1 MIQMTRTAGDEAL
14 FETSPLAKSYRT
26 EEKVRDGEPDA
37 GRRYGVRFGPIRI
50 PHGGVIAIVG
60 ESGTGKTTL
69 FNLLAGLDEP
79 DRSDKRKGG
88 EPPRILLTLGGER
101 VDVAADPGAFP
112 RERIGF
118 VFQSGFLLRNASA
131 GLNLALPSAQQGR
144 RAERAD
150 LLRRLASLGIPAH
163 EVDERAWKFSGGEAQ
178 RVAFVRSMAHEPQ
191 LIFADEPTS
200 NVDYRNAVAI
210 MRQLRDWS
218 HDASRPGR
226 TVLWITHDLRLAA
239 AVADAV
245 LVLHANGDAPLEP
258 VCLPGDPDEDLDR
271 RVDALQRWAY
281 DKQAMLAD
289 APPPFQGAGEVG
301 TPLADGRRRGLA
313 GFAVKLGA
321 VLKVGLSEVFSRHRA
336 QRSEAVRRG
345 VNAALSVAGAPPHG
359 FGPLRSLFAWA
370 ASFGQRSAVL
380 ALLLI
385 MVLGSAGLAILNL
398 VDAHF
403 ARSVNDPRTCHV
415 IVKTSRLADARAGYG
430 SLDVLGARPWADPL
444 SPAGAPRATEAAPA
458 PDQRASCEAGDA
470 AYGRI
475 YARGFSIAVADV
487 DGQCPAQATT
497 SVLLLT
503 ADKQEPIWS
512 RVQLLA
518 GVDPAGGGGG
528 GDARGARVT
537 DLPLGD
543 YFDAQR
549 RLLNDEIYLAVDQAQ
564 KLGFEEPAEI
574 AGRTLCLYDS
584 AAGWPEPVRLRI
596 NGVVDEVP
604 NWERNRFDGFI
615 PQYTYDAFR
624 MAVGRDGAL
633 VDRPTHIALY
643 FASRDADALAD
654 YLDFND
660 YVFVEENLKE
670 IQRLVQTADIFKG
683 IVRAFLGLIALLL
696 VVLTAMSVLNYLNAN
711 AQSFALLK
719 AFGMSWRFMF
729 GILLVEISVGWLLAT
744 VLMAA
749 VLVGAHLLIGPVWWQ
764 IDTLSIGTDGLA
776 VPFMLAAGAV
786 WGFSAAVS
794 LLLTLW
800 WWRQNRYVAQTL
812 KAG

>member
-1 MIQMTRTAGDEAL
+1 
-14 FETSPLAKSYRT
+14 
-26 EEKVRDGEPDA
+26 
-37 GRRYGVRFGPIRI
+37 
-50 PHGGVIAIVG
+50 
-60 ESGTGKTTL
+60 
-69 FNLLAGLDEP
+69 
-79 DRSDKRKGG
+79 
-88 EPPRILLTLGGER
+88 
-101 VDVAADPGAFP
+101 
-112 RERIGF
+112 
-118 VFQSGFLLRNASA
+118 
-131 GLNLALPSAQQGR
+131 
-144 RAERAD
+144 
-150 LLRRLASLGIPAH
+150 
-163 EVDERAWKFSGGEAQ
+163 
-178 RVAFVRSMAHEPQ
+178 
-191 LIFADEPTS
+191 
-200 NVDYRNAVAI
+200 
-210 MRQLRDWS
+210 
-218 HDASRPGR
+218 
-226 TVLWITHDLRLAA
+226 
-239 AVADAV
+239 
-245 LVLHANGDAPLEP
+245 
-258 VCLPGDPDEDLDR
+258 
-271 RVDALQRWAY
+271 
-281 DKQAMLAD
+281 
-289 APPPFQGAGEVG
+289 
-301 TPLADGRRRGLA
+301 
-313 GFAVKLGA
+313 
-321 VLKVGLSEVFSRHRA
+321 
-336 QRSEAVRRG
+336 
-345 VNAALSVAGAPPHG
+345 
-359 FGPLRSLFAWA
+359 
-370 ASFGQRSAVL
+370 VL